1 MEPGP
6 EIKIEGKRPEWL
18 KDDEYIGIVWFGGS
32 RWENLNT
39 AVRNVEGW
47 SGSITAIMLPAD
59 HPYYLATSRGY
70 TYWPGGDSAPDD
82 WDGGPCLLR
91 NGEAAYSRP
100 SSWAHP
106 WHGGSGTGEFDVI
119 GYRKRVEPQAIPAKD
134 DSDYV
139 QVKRMTEAEFADMLH
154 SEDVQRWARE
164 TGIIRKETPLERFE
178 REHGDLDNNQRDI
191 VAAYIAWKEKR
202 DA

>member
-70 TYWPGGDSAPDD
+70 TYWPSGDSAPDD

-91 NGEAAYSRP
+91 DGEVVP
-100 SSWAHP
+100 SVEDWRVPS
-106 WHGGSGTGEFDVI
+106 FDEEEPQLEDII
-119 GYRKRVEPQAIPAKD
+119 GYRKRAEPQAIPAKD

-139 QVKRMTEAEFADMLH
+139 QVKRMTEAEFADMRH
-154 SEDVQRWARE
+154 SEGVQRWARE

-191 VAAYIAWKEKR
+191 VAAYIAWKEKQ

>member
-1 MEPGP
+1 MKLGP

-18 KDDEYIGIVWFGGS
+18 KDDEYIGIVWYDGA

-39 AVRNVEGW
+39 AVRNVAGW

-59 HPYYLATSRGY
+59 HPYYMATEKGFE
-70 TYWPGGDSAPDD
+70 YWPGGPYAPSD
-82 WDGGPCLLR
+82 WDR
-91 NGEAAYSRP
+91 GEVLVRYGDIKPAQH
-100 SSWAHP
+100 SSNWRH
-106 WHGGSGTGEFDVI
+106 HGHDNEII
-119 GYRKRVEPQAIPAKD
+119 GYRKRVEPQAIPTKD

-139 QVKRMTEAEFADMLH
+139 QVKRMTEAEFADMRH
-154 SEDVQRWARE
+154 SEGVQRWARE

-178 REHGDLDNNQRDI
+178 REHGGLDNNQRDI
-191 VAAYIAWKEKR
+191 VAAYIAWKEKQ